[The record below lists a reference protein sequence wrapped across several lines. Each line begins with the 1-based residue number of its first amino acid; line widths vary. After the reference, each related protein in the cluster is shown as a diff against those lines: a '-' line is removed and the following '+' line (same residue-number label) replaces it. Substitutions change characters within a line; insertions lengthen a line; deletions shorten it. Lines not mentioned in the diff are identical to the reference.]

1 MLLGR
6 KKSSEVFNYKYC
18 MLTISNITAIGV
30 SIPLLNLMY
39 MSGRALTHTENLIV
53 RIEADGLVGWGESAS
68 APRMTGDILP
78 GMIAVVN
85 QIFKPKILGQSV
97 LDYNKIIQSID
108 MLVHNNT
115 GPKCAVAMALLDLLS
130 KFNNVPMYTLLGK
143 KLRDNFNTIA
153 ILGNAT
159 IEEDIDEAKKL
170 ISAGTE
176 FFKIKVGKL
185 DIDLEINNTFKIR
198 EIIGPSAK
206 LCADANAGLT
216 HEKTIQYCKGVEAA
230 NLIFLEQPLQTMSQM
245 SDVIKHISI
254 PLCMDESI
262 FTIDDIIKMKQLGA
276 GTGVN
281 LKNIKIGGPSAL
293 IEAATISNNLGVS
306 INISSKVAETSI
318 ATSTM
323 LHCAAVSPN
332 LDWGVSTTNQYL
344 VQDIASFNAPLGE
357 VIVDEYLLKQFTI
370 SDE

>member
-1 MLLGR
+1 ML
-6 KKSSEVFNYKYC
+6 K
-18 MLTISNITAIGV
+18 ISNINAIGI
-30 SIPLLNLMY
+30 SIPLSTPMY
-39 MSGRALTHTENLIV
+39 MSGRAITHTENLIV
-53 RIEADGLVGWGESAS
+53 RIEADGLIGWGEAAS

-85 QIFKPKILGQSV
+85 QIFKPKILGRSV
-97 LDYNKIIQSID
+97 LDYNKIIQDLDI
-108 MLVHNNT
+108 LVHNNT
-115 GPKCAVAMALLDLLS
+115 GPKCAIAMALLDLLS
-130 KFNNVPMYTLLGK
+130 KFNEVPMYTLLGK
-143 KLRDNFNTIA
+143 KLRDNFNSIA

-170 ISAGTE
+170 ISTGTE
-176 FFKIKVGKL
+176 FFKIKVGKS

-198 EIIGPSAK
+198 ETIGTAAK

-216 HEKTIQYCKGVEAA
+216 YEKTIQYCKGVEEA

-245 SDVIKHISI
+245 ADVLKHISI

-262 FTIDDIIKMKQLGA
+262 FTVDDIIKMKQMNA
-276 GTGVN
+276 GFGVN

-293 IEAATISNNLGVS
+293 IEAANVSNNLGIS
-306 INISSKVAETSI
+306 INISSKVAETAI
-318 ATSTM
+318 ATTVM